1 MADIL
6 LTEEE
11 RLLRSSVREFAEK
24 ELAPRAAELD
34 AHPQFPWEN
43 MRALAGLGLTGLT
56 IDPKY
61 GGSGGSTKALVVA
74 IEEIARACAATS
86 VTYLA
91 HLSLAM
97 QTIHRFASEEQK
109 ARLLPPMVRTERI
122 GAFCLTEPGG
132 GSDAAA
138 LQTSVTWRDGGY
150 VLNGTK
156 TFITNATVADVFVVF
171 ATHDRTKRAK
181 GISCFLIDGRAK
193 GLSTTPLHGKLGMR
207 ASDTATVHLE
217 EVWVPEENR
226 LGPEGQGFKE
236 AMLILDAS
244 RISIAAQCVGIAQA
258 AYDTAL
264 SYVQQRQAFGQRL
277 ADFQNTQ
284 FVLAEMATRLEA
296 SRLLTLEAAMLYDA
310 GQPFIKEASMAK
322 WMASETAVWC
332 ADRAVQFHGGYG
344 YFSPTLAERLYRDA
358 RVLTIYEGTSEI
370 QRLIIARHL
379 LGR

>member
-11 RLLRSSVREFAEK
+11 RLLRNSVREFAEK
-24 ELAPRAAELD
+24 EVAPRAAELD
-34 AHPQFPWEN
+34 ANPRFPWEN
-43 MRALAGLGLTGLT
+43 MRGLAGLGLTGLT

-61 GGSGGSTKALVVA
+61 GGAGGSTKALVVA

-97 QTIHRFASEEQK
+97 QTIHRFANEEQK
-109 ARLLPPMVRTERI
+109 ARLLPSMVRVERI

-138 LQTSVTWRDGGY
+138 LQTTATWRDGGY

-181 GISCFLIDGRAK
+181 GISCFLVEGGAK
-193 GLSTTPLHGKLGMR
+193 GLSATPLHGKMGMR

-217 EVWVPEENR
+217 EVWVPEQNR

-258 AYDTAL
+258 AYDAAL
-264 SYVQQRQAFGQRL
+264 AYVQQRQAFGQRL

-332 ADRAVQFHGGYG
+332 SDRAVQFHGGYG

-370 QRLIIARHL
+370 QRLVIARQL
-379 LGR
+379 VGR

>member
-6 LTEEE
+6 LSEEE
-11 RLLRSSVREFAEK
+11 RLLRNSVREFAER
-24 ELAPRAAELD
+24 ELVPRAGELD

-61 GGSGGSTKALVVA
+61 GGSGGTTKALVVA

-86 VTYLA
+86 VTYIA

-97 QTIHRFASEEQK
+97 QTLHRFATEEQK
-109 ARLLPPMVRTERI
+109 ARLLPSMVRVERV

-132 GSDAAA
+132 GSDAAS
-138 LQTSVTWRDGGY
+138 LQTTATWRDGGY

-156 TFITNATVADVFVVF
+156 TFITNATVADVLVVF

-181 GISCFLIDGRAK
+181 GISCFLVERGAR
-193 GLSTTPLHGKLGMR
+193 GLITTPLHGKMGMR
-207 ASDTATVHLE
+207 ASDTGTVHFE
-217 EVWVPEENR
+217 EVWVPEGNR

-244 RISIAAQCVGIAQA
+244 RIAIAAQCVGIAQSA
-258 AYDTAL
+258 FEVAL

-277 ADFQNTQ
+277 ADFQHTQ
-284 FVLAEMATRLEA
+284 FTLAEMATRLEA
-296 SRLLTLEAAMLYDA
+296 SRLLTWQAAMLYDA

-344 YFSPTLAERLYRDA
+344 YFSPAAAERLYRDA